1 MRFVE
6 RCPEHEDLLDEA
18 GLVHVDQFLTC
29 VGESVH
35 HRPNRQVHRIH
46 LGGAGEAY
54 LKTDRRVPFRDRWMS
69 WRHGYGA
76 VSKSVREGRVLRQ
89 LQAAGVG
96 CPQVLAL
103 GEDDGEAF
111 VLLKGESELA
121 PLDRY
126 LLSRP
131 RESDAVLS
139 LLGAELARMHGA
151 GFFHPDLYPK
161 HLLVGRCDGLYRFCI
176 LDWQRSVRLRHVS
189 WSRRILDLAV
199 LEAALPT
206 ELVGAPERFGLL
218 LGYLDATPGD
228 RPALGRIAEA
238 IKTRGQLLLWHRRV
252 ARHRAACRVEV
263 LAEQAVRSRNRHAR
277 QIGLDRLA
285 SASFSALPLVNF
297 LRPRADLNLRRRL
310 LRQAGRYL
318 RELHETGYEVRDTRL
333 DDWRVERVDDL
344 DGGEILPAR
353 IAEFR
358 PTTADPEDIAPGELR
373 ALEQQTVLRLGSLSR
388 TDRVRFL
395 NSYLMGGRDETPTSA
410 ELRDLVSR
418 ILAEREPAG

>member
-18 GLVHVDQFLTC
+18 GLVHVDEFLTC
-29 VGESVH
+29 VGESVQ

-46 LGGAGEAY
+46 LGGAREAY

-89 LQAAGVG
+89 LEAAGVG
-96 CPQVLAL
+96 CPHVLAL

-111 VLLKGESELA
+111 VLLNGEPDLA

-126 LLSRP
+126 LIDRP
-131 RESDAVLS
+131 RERDAVLS
-139 LLGAELARMHGA
+139 LLGVELARMHVA

-161 HLLVGRCDGLYRFCI
+161 HVLVGRSDGLYRFCI
-176 LDWQRSVRLRHVS
+176 LDWQRSVRLARVS

-199 LEAALPT
+199 MEAALPS
-206 ELVGAPERFGLL
+206 ELIGEPDRFGLL

-252 ARHRAACRVEV
+252 ARQRAACRVAF
-263 LAEQAVRSRNRHAR
+263 LAEQAARSRHRHNRHIA
-277 QIGLDRLA
+277 LDRLA

-297 LRPRADLNLRRRL
+297 LRPRADLHLRRRL
-310 LRQAGRYL
+310 LRLAGRYL
-318 RELHETGYEVRDTRL
+318 RELHETGYEVRETRL
-333 DDWRVERVDDL
+333 EDWRVERVDDG

-358 PTTADPEDIAPGELR
+358 PTSADPEDIAPAELR
-373 ALEQQTVLRLGSLSR
+373 ALERQTVRRLGGLSR

-395 NSYLMGGRDETPTSA
+395 SGYLAGEGNETPTSA